1 MTKFYNAFMLTDSVD
16 AVTEAIKN
24 GADRVVL
31 ATSRPELFVGIE
43 QVEAYKFVK
52 SPDDANE
59 GRIFLPSLKNED
71 IVDAVTEN
79 VLGCGAKLIVAANRN
94 LDEIGLSE
102 ARFHLTPVQI
112 LHKLGLLD
120 RCTVVG
126 GVYLDRDDVEL
137 LSQENTPLV
146 LCPTCSLGYGD
157 GFPHV
162 SALDGKVDFYL
173 GSGDGAFNAGHS
185 ILRELRALI
194 LGSNCEMRQRDSFS
208 VEALLSRVCPTLKI
222 GDIFK

>member
-16 AVTEAIKN
+16 AVLEAIKN

-31 ATSRPELFVGIE
+31 ATSRPELFIGMK
-43 QVEAYKFVK
+43 QVETYKLVGRAE
-52 SPDDANE
+52 DVNAE
-59 GRIFLPSLKNED
+59 RIFLPSLQDESV
-71 IVDAVTEN
+71 VDAVTER
-79 VLGCGAKLIVAANRN
+79 VLGGETKLIVAANRN
-94 LDEIGLSE
+94 LDEIGALE

-112 LHKLGLLD
+112 LHKLGLLE

-137 LSQENTPLV
+137 LSQEHTPLV

-173 GSGDGAFNAGHS
+173 GSGDGAFNCGHS

-208 VEALLSRVCPTLKI
+208 VDALLVRVCPTLKT